1 MKLLA
6 LDTACSSCSV
16 AIWDDGAIA
25 AARTEIM
32 KQGHAEALL
41 PMVLEIVRDA
51 SVPFAALDLVA
62 VTLGPGS
69 FTGLRTGLAAAKGIA
84 LAHDL
89 PIVGVTSLEAV
100 AHAAAHAARLAASP
114 QSASLPITAVLETR
128 RGSVYLQS
136 FAADGTKLN
145 DPCSVTL
152 EDAVAAM
159 PENGTVLAGD
169 AASRIVLA
177 MGISGNTENIMLI
190 DTITGPD
197 ARIVAEI
204 AAGRWAAGDDAGMTN
219 NRARPLVPLYV
230 QPPEAKRPVNGGRL
244 RS

>member
-6 LDTACSSCSV
+6 LDTACSACSV
-16 AIWDDGAIA
+16 AIWVDGAIVA
-25 AARTEIM
+25 SRTAVM

-41 PMVLEIVRDA
+41 PMVLEVIGVS

-100 AHAAAHAARLAASP
+100 ALAARLAVP
-114 QSASLPITAVLETR
+114 QDLSHLPLTVALETR

-136 FAADGTKLN
+136 FAADGTPLS

-152 EDAVAAM
+152 DDAMDAL
-159 PENGTVLAGD
+159 PETGAVLAGD

-177 MGISGNTENIMLI
+177 MSTAEKSENVLLI
-190 DTITGPD
+190 DSVTGPD
-197 ARIVAEI
+197 ARYVAEV
-204 AAGRWAAGDDAGMTN
+204 AADRWAAGAVEKS
-219 NRARPLVPLYV
+219 RHPLVPLYI
-230 QPPEAKRPVNGGRL
+230 QAPEAKRPVAGGRL